1 MVVIHFRNF
10 NNKMKLIST
19 IILLLIVL
27 SGCTGI
33 STEEKQLTDYVNPF
47 LGTATLWEP
56 EDLGYVRTWKE
67 RTWGAEV
74 FPGSSLPNAMVQLSP
89 VTQFRSGAGYQYED
103 TVIYGFSHTNKGH
116 WNLLHIPLLPVTGEI
131 TPGNY
136 ASAFSHDNESAHPGY
151 YQIFLE
157 TYGIDVELTSTLRC
171 GFHRYT
177 YPRGVDKKL
186 ITDMT
191 RSNNHVKDWDIQ
203 KVDEH
208 TFSGFQDAEGKM
220 YFYAVSNY
228 PIEDIRQLK
237 DDKHEVFLVTFGDS
251 EGDDMPAKKTVGK
264 KDMGNGKRKKGS
276 GNNEPLELKIGF
288 SFVSIEN
295 AKMNLEEEMLDKSF
309 DQVRDEADT
318 EWNKLLSKIKVSGGT
333 EREKGIFYS
342 TLYRSF
348 LWPALRSD
356 INGDFTDERGE
367 VANEGFRYYTNPSF
381 WDDYRNKLVLL
392 GMLSPDVTVDI
403 IKSITDKG
411 EKRDGYMPTFFHGD
425 HASVFVAGSYLRG
438 ITGFDMERAY
448 RLLLKNATVPGR
460 GGRPYLDEY
469 IERGWIAEKDTVNV
483 PTWDEYKAAVTKT
496 VEYAY
501 DDYATALIAK
511 ELGDEENYR
520 LLMERS
526 GNYKNLFDPST
537 GFWRGRIDNGDWI
550 ADFDPDYPY
559 FAYMYREANAWQSLF
574 FAPHDPEGMI
584 ALYPSHRAVEQKL
597 DSLFTEPW
605 RGYEAHNM
613 TGFIGN
619 YCHGNQPSHSIP
631 YTYYF
636 IDRQEKAQCVL
647 DSIMDR
653 FYDMGAEK
661 LAYAGMDD
669 AGEMSAWYVFNAIGL
684 YTYSPAD
691 PEYIISVPL
700 FDEVKFS
707 LGEGKEFTIRKE
719 GNGKKIQQIRYGEET
734 IDGWFIQ
741 HDQLAQGKELT
752 IITAGE

>member
-1 MVVIHFRNF
+1 
-10 NNKMKLIST
+10 MKLISP
-19 IILLLIVL
+19 IILLSIVL
-27 SGCTGI
+27 FGCTG
-33 STEEKQLTDYVNPF
+33 TAEKKLTDYVNPF

-56 EDLGYVRTWKE
+56 EDLGYVRTWDV

-131 TPGNY
+131 APGNY

-151 YQIFLE
+151 YQVFLE
-157 TYGIDVELTSTLRC
+157 TYSIDVELTTTLRC

-177 YPRGVDKKL
+177 YPKGEDKKL
-186 ITDMT
+186 IADMT
-191 RSNNHVKDWDIQ
+191 RSNNRVKDWSIQ
-203 KVDEH
+203 KVDEY

-228 PIEDIRQLK
+228 PVEDIQQVK
-237 DDKHEVFLVTFGDS
+237 DDQHEISLVNFGENRQED
-251 EGDDMPAKKTVGK
+251 
-264 KDMGNGKRKKGS
+264 
-276 GNNEPLELKIGF
+276 PLELKIGF

-295 AKMNLEEEMLDKSF
+295 AKMNLEEEMLNKSF
-309 DQVRDEADT
+309 NQVREEADVT
-318 EWNKLLSKIKVSGGT
+318 WNSLLSKIKVSGGS

-356 INGDFTDERGE
+356 INGDFTDETGE
-367 VANEGFRYYTNPSF
+367 VVNEGFRYYTNPSF

-392 GMLSPDVTVDI
+392 AMLSPDVTADI

-411 EKRDGYMPTFFHGD
+411 EKRGGYMPTFFHGD

-438 ITGFDMERAY
+438 ITDFDLERAY
-448 RLLLKNATVPGR
+448 KLLLKNATVPGR

-469 IERGWIAEKDTVNV
+469 IERGWIAEKDTTNV

-501 DDYATALIAK
+501 DDYATALIAR
-511 ELGDEENYR
+511 ELGDEEHYT

-526 GNYKNLFDPST
+526 YNYKNLFDPST
-537 GFWRGRIDNGDWI
+537 GFWRGKIDNGNWI
-550 ADFDPDYPY
+550 EDFDPYYPY

-584 ALYPSHRAVEQKL
+584 ALYPSHEAVDQKL

-707 LGEGKEFTIRKE
+707 LGESREFTIRKE
-719 GNGKKIQQIRYGEET
+719 GNGKKIRQIRYGNET
-734 IDGWFIQ
+734 IDGWFIR
-741 HDQLAQGKELT
+741 HDQLLQGKELVIST
-752 IITAGE
+752 E